1 MDTDTQETSALSSG
15 IRIDRTKE
23 MADFVSLLPLD
34 QFTLHSTRIFNI
46 WGEKG
51 VGKSDFVR
59 SVREENAIQFKRVLW
74 IQPKSEESID
84 TPQEF
89 IAACAKGV
97 RYPKEPDREEVI
109 AKNLDLSQRGKIDPL
124 RSDDAM
130 LITRSSV
137 ATNKK
142 PYVNAAAAASVG
154 RTNFVKEDMQVSVG
168 LGNNKSGKQ
177 AEAFLDALPLQ
188 SMGTDL
194 IILHLPDSEA
204 ISLAVKDWF
213 RDYVI
218 PAATKGPFRR
228 NLVVLTE
235 THEPFEFNLFDHSFG
250 DWDDQAED
258 FALKPA
264 NEAAIVDYATD
275 RGCSAEEARFVFVKS
290 LGYPASTIE
299 AVDTALSGKRN
310 PETLKLSA
318 TLISTLPYQERVKL
332 AACSL
337 LQELYPNELDA
348 LFGSGN
354 GMKTISWLAALPGLP
369 LKRSEDGQ
377 YYTIAEDTRFLAINA
392 IDENEEFA
400 NYARRWLPY
409 ARLARSAPSK
419 SDRAKLYLLASL
431 NWIEPKI
438 CQSLFGDNAEKVA
451 RFLETKSQYFA
462 KRLQRV
468 RASDRIR
475 EYLKA
480 TAANM
485 GHPGISSLQSR
496 AKSLWEQRKETLV
509 LAVEDLE
516 RSLVALEERMG
527 KLESRYS
534 QLTIQLKG
542 AELEK
547 PPALN
552 AQAIAAAEASNHGK
566 MLVLLLAISAIC
578 YLVGSATSDGISLAS
593 KIAAGLSLGLSLL
606 FVPGWRKQ
614 QIARSI
620 KARAKVKG
628 SPENLRK
635 KSVELAHQIQ
645 SGENAR
651 EELQRNLA
659 QTKDDLLYCY
669 V

>member
-1 MDTDTQETSALSSG
+1 MDTDTQETAATNSG
-15 IRIDRTKE
+15 FRIERTQE

-34 QFTLHSTRIFNI
+34 QFTLHSTRIFNV

-59 SVREENAIQFKRVLW
+59 TIREENVIQFKRVLW

-89 IAACAKGV
+89 IAACSKGV
-97 RYPKEPDREEVI
+97 RYPKEPDLEEKI

-154 RTNFVKEDMQVSVG
+154 RTHFVKEDMQVSVG
-168 LGNNKSGKQ
+168 LGSNKSGKQ

-194 IILHLPDSEA
+194 IILHLPDTDA

-235 THEPFEFNLFDHSFG
+235 TSEPFEFNLFEQSYG
-250 DWDDQAED
+250 DWDEQATD
-258 FALKPA
+258 FALRPA
-264 NEAAIVDYATD
+264 DESAIVQYALA
-275 RGCSAEEARFVFVKS
+275 RGCSPEEARFAFVKS
-290 LGYPASTIE
+290 LGYPASAIE
-299 AVDTALSGKRN
+299 SVDDALSR
-310 PETLKLSA
+310 ERDSDTMRTAA
-318 TLISTLPYQERVKL
+318 TLVSTLPIDEKVKL
-332 AACSL
+332 AASCL
-337 LQELYPNELDA
+337 IEKLYPNELDA
-348 LFGSGN
+348 LFGNGN
-354 GMKTISWLAALPGLP
+354 GMKAISWLAALPGLP
-369 LKRSEDGQ
+369 LSRSENGQ
-377 YYTIAEDTRFLAINA
+377 FYTIAEDARFIAINA
-392 IDENEEFA
+392 VDDNQA
-400 NYARRWLPY
+400 MTNYSRRWLPY
-409 ARLARSAPSK
+409 ARLTRAAPSK

-431 NWIEPKI
+431 NWIEPNI
-438 CQSLFGDNAEKVA
+438 CQSLFGENAEKVS

-462 KRLQRV
+462 KRPQRV
-468 RASDRIR
+468 RASDRFR
-475 EYLKA
+475 EYLRA
-480 TAANM
+480 TASNM
-485 GHPGISSLQSR
+485 GHTGIASLQAR
-496 AKSLWEQRKETLV
+496 AQSLWNERKEG
-509 LAVEDLE
+509 LAQAIEDLE
-516 RSLVALEERMG
+516 RSLVALDERMR
-527 KLESRYS
+527 KLESKHS
-534 QLTIQLKG
+534 QLSIQLKG

-566 MLVLLLAISAIC
+566 MLALLLGLAALC
-578 YLVGSATSDGISLAS
+578 YLIGAAAGDGIGLAA

-614 QIARSI
+614 QIARSM
-620 KARAKVKG
+620 KARAKIKG

-635 KSVELAHQIQ
+635 ESVELAHQIQ

-659 QTKDDLLYCY
+659 QTKEDLLYSY